1 MVPAVEVAVAARD
14 ARARTLLSAPANDAA
29 RPTLAVMSPEPRAAS
44 IRTMRLADT
53 AASSTTAF
61 TVSDFPTVVEAPKTS
76 ITRHK
81 TVQLPSWPG
90 SQREVAAILV

>member
-1 MVPAVEVAVAARD
+1 MEVAVAVPV
-14 ARARTLLSAPANDAA
+14 ARARTPLSAPANDAA
-29 RPTLAVMSPEPRAAS
+29 KPTLAVMSPEPLAAS
-44 IRTMRLADT
+44 IRPMRLADT
-53 AASSTTAF
+53 AASSTRAF

-90 SQREVAAILV
+90 SQREVAAMLV